1 MTASAK
7 FWRWAGSREA
17 FKFALYISVPIFSSV
32 FYANPAFMHDLIMR
46 LQFVKYPEAAP
57 KPPVGAEIEAL
68 RASRR
73 AKKVDKQ

>member
-1 MTASAK
+1 LVVSLTK
-7 FWRWAGSREA
+7 HYDGVGEV
-17 FKFALYISVPIFSSV
+17 L
-32 FYANPAFMHDLIMR
+32 AFMHDLIMR

-73 AKKVDKQ
+73 AKKE